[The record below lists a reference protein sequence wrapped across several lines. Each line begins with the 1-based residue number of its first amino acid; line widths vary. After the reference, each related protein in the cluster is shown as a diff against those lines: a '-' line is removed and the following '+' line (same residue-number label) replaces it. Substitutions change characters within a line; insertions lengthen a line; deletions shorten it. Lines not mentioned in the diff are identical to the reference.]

1 MTSNTF
7 TEIPVIN
14 IEGLFSDAIEAR
26 LKVAEDM
33 GKAAR
38 DVGFLYVV
46 GHGIPAKKI
55 AALRDAAKRFF
66 AQSEAEKMKYY
77 IGSSATHKGFVP
89 EGEEI
94 SGT

>member
-7 TEIPVIN
+7 TEIPVID
-14 IEGLFSDAIEAR
+14 ISGLFSESVEAR
-26 LKVAEDM
+26 LNVAEQM

-46 GHGIPAKKI
+46 GHGMPADKI

-66 AQSEAEKMKYY
+66 AQSEEEKMKYY
-77 IGSSATHKGFVP
+77 RKDIEKMTYY
-89 EGEEI
+89 
-94 SGT
+94 